1 VDLGGRDETHRRWLA
16 HVKNKIGTYSFPS
29 DPPPGC
35 GYFLE
40 EERRFCDAPAL
51 PGSSYCSAHRRL
63 CQVRPGTAAA
73 ARVMQG
79 FENAARSS
87 GPLPPELAFLASIE
101 PPELDSADE
110 PRDLA
115 GCIDLATPAD
125 GGAE

>member
-1 VDLGGRDETHRRWLA
+1 MTRTSDGLAIIGNKSETTR
-16 HVKNKIGTYSFPS
+16 FPP

-40 EERRFCDAPAL
+40 DERRFCDAPAL
-51 PGSSYCSAHRRL
+51 PGSSYCRAHRRL
-63 CQVRPGTAAA
+63 CQVLPGTAAA
-73 ARVMQG
+73 ASVLQG
-79 FENAARSS
+79 FENAARSA

-115 GCIDLATPAD
+115 GCLDLATPAD